1 MFGLMGLQKREPRF
15 LCPPRPA
22 RDLVEDGAV
31 AKAEYAWAIGEPAA
45 LIADTA
51 KDYKAQ
57 LVVVGHTHHGF
68 LGKVFG
74 ADVSAE
80 VQKHAGCPVEV
91 VD

>member
-1 MFGLMGLQKREPRF
+1 
-15 LCPPRPA
+15 
-22 RDLVEDGAV
+22 V

-45 LIADTA
+45 LIVETA

-74 ADVSAE
+74 ADVSSE
-80 VQKHAGCPVEV
+80 VEKHAGCPVEV
-91 VD
+91 ID